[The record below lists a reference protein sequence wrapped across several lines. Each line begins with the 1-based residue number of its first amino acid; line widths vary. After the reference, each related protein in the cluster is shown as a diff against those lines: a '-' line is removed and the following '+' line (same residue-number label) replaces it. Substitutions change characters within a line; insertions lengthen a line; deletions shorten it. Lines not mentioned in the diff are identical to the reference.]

1 MALPIS
7 ISIAV
12 SIVIALV
19 ETRRRLLSRERR
31 PVEAQI
37 GMRVLEGLT

>member
-1 MALPIS
+1 MTLSIAIS
-7 ISIAV
+7 FAV
-12 SIVIALV
+12 SIVVALV

>member
-7 ISIAV
+7 VSIAV
-12 SIVIALV
+12 SIVVALV

-37 GMRVLEGLT
+37 GMCVLEGLT